1 MFNTT
6 RVYNT
11 TNHPR
16 TLEVKEHRAPTDESA
31 RLLKELEQEAM
42 NKIVAMGKVEDNVFN
57 AKWYITSDYMAWED
71 RCRCIF
77 TMNGKE
83 HDFEFRLPGK
93 FEASNTKEYV
103 DHMKK
108 EVLNKLTIIFLD
120 DLLKNCDKAL
130 MDSFGNRK

>member
-42 NKIVAMGKVEDNVFN
+42 NKIVAMGKVEDNKFN
-57 AKWYITSDYMAWED
+57 TKWYILQCNADFEQT
-71 RCRCIF
+71 CKCIF
-77 TMNGKE
+77 TLNGKE
-83 HDFEFRLPGK
+83 YDLEFRLPHDRYQDS
-93 FEASNTKEYV
+93 SNIIPQIRERII
-103 DHMKK
+103 
-108 EVLNKLTIIFLD
+108 EKLGQILLE
-120 DLLKNCDKAL
+120 DLFKNCDKTL
-130 MDSFGNRK
+130 VQIYKPFEK